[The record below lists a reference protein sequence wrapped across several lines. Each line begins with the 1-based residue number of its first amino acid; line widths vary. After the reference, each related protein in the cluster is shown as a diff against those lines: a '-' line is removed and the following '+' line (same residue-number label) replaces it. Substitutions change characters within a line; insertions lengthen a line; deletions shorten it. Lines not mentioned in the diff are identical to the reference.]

1 MSSEVWSQSFGE
13 YFFADVDACGGGDI
27 WKSHG
32 VNLFLNILKSKNK
45 AALKFL
51 FSLRTSK
58 PLATQ
63 SEVCVC
69 MLCVNLKQQIKP
81 LSFLE

>member
-1 MSSEVWSQSFGE
+1 MWSQSFGE
-13 YFFADVDACGGGDI
+13 YFFVDTDSCGGGDI

-45 AALKFL
+45 ATLKLL

-58 PLATQ
+58 PIATQ
-63 SEVCVC
+63 SEVCVYV
-69 MLCVNLKQQIKP
+69 CVCVCVCVVCEFKATN
-81 LSFLE
+81 